1 MYILCNVYYMYN
13 IHYKYIILLVNTNI
27 GKMLYLYAWH
37 IISIQ
42 YVVARVNTFGKPL
55 TLLVGK

>member
-1 MYILCNVYYMYN
+1 MYN
-13 IHYKYIILLVNTNI
+13 IHYKYIILLVNTNT

-42 YVVARVNTFGKPL
+42 YVVARVNTFGEPL
-55 TLLVGK
+55 TLLVGR